1 MSQST
6 DTVKAYQA
14 RGEQLWLR
22 SGKDCGVDPST
33 LQPILYLNWLENLL
47 ATIKPASR
55 RQYIA
60 ASKELLINMYS
71 KKHCDPNVEDNLE
84 KAICKVHKMQSSQY
98 SNITSIKKR
107 WRARTSAQKAKKCG
121 SDALKI
127 LAIQSKGMRGKWI
140 TPAVIW
146 MMSNTLVGL
155 RPCEWRTAKLT
166 VIADKSYLIIRNG
179 KHTNGRSHGE
189 FRHLDV
195 TDLKEVELILIQRQ
209 LKVVSQH
216 AENDSTWKTYYSG
229 VRKTIHKVTRKF
241 MPYQRKY
248 PTLYSTR
255 HQFAANAKFAGMG
268 KVEIAAMMGHATD
281 ETAGCNYGL
290 KRYGGGG
297 CKVKPDNVEM
307 QKVRVK
313 VINNQRIRKME

>member
-1 MSQST
+1 MSKTT
-6 DTVKAYQA
+6 DTVQAYQA

-22 SGKDCGVDPST
+22 SGKEYGVDPST
-33 LQPILYLNWLENLL
+33 LQPTQYLNWLEKLL
-47 ATIKPASR
+47 STIKPASR

-60 ASKELLINMYS
+60 ASKMLLVNMYS
-71 KKHCDPNVEDNLE
+71 KKSYDPSIEDNLE
-84 KAICKVHKMQSSQY
+84 EAICKVQMMQSSQY

-107 WRARTSAQKAKKCG
+107 WRERTSGQKAKKCG

-155 RPCEWRTAKLT
+155 RPSEWRTAKLT
-166 VIADKSYLIIRNG
+166 VIADKTYLIVRNG

-216 AENDSTWKTYYSG
+216 VGDDAKWKAYYSG
-229 VRKTIHKVTRKF
+229 VRKTIHKVTRKL
-241 MPYQRKY
+241 MPDQRKY

-281 ETAGCNYGL
+281 ETAGSNYGL

-297 CKVKPDNVEM
+297 CKVKPDGVEM

-313 VINNQRIRKME
+313 VTTNQRIRKME